1 MPLARIEA
9 QSQARSLAA
18 IARLLRERHL
28 EHGVPWR
35 DLAVVVRS
43 NAQVPAVVRSLALA
57 EVPARTTAAGRALR
71 EDPAARALIR
81 LVDVGI
87 GRTAMTP
94 ALATELLLGPFGRLD
109 RLGLRRLRIALR
121 AEEIAG
127 SGNRPADAL
136 LVEALGEPGRLA
148 TIDASIGRSAAR
160 LAETLALLRSSE
172 GSIEE
177 LLWLAWDR
185 SDLARTWYE
194 QATGG
199 GLSAVDANRDLDAVL
214 ALFTAARR
222 HVERW
227 PGTPPA
233 AFLANMLDTEI
244 AEDTLSPRSAEESV
258 LVTTPAGAVGLEF
271 DTVVVTG
278 LQDGAWPNLRLR
290 GSLLHPQE
298 LVAAVTGVESS
309 VVDERRQVLG
319 DELRMLALA
328 VSRAR
333 RRVVLA
339 AVANEDEPASAF
351 LALLPAGTPVIESAR
366 LVPMTLR
373 GLTGELR
380 RRLVDAR
387 GPRAAEAAASLAL
400 LAAEGLP
407 GADPADWH
415 GLLPISSTAPLYEDE
430 PVPVSPSALE
440 KLLESPLDWFL
451 ERTAGSESG
460 VIANVGTLVHWAM
473 ETAEDHSA
481 DGLWAA
487 VEQRWDELLFEAP
500 WLAERQR
507 RIARGFTDALA
518 EYLVDF
524 ARAGKS
530 LVGAE
535 RRFTLEVDRAV
546 VSGSIDRVE
555 RASDGSVVIVDLKTG
570 TPTTKQTEIDE
581 HPQLAAYQLAYA
593 EGVLDEALAEHGE
606 HVAGGAKLVFVKEG
620 LRERKYREG
629 VQSPLDPEGLEAFR
643 ERVRAASALIAA
655 AEFEGALELPTFG
668 RGDPSR
674 LRLHR
679 VRAVSSD

>member
-1 MPLARIEA
+1 GE
-9 QSQARSLAA
+9 
-18 IARLLRERHL
+18 
-28 EHGVPWR
+28 
-35 DLAVVVRS
+35 
-43 NAQVPAVVRSLALA
+43 
-57 EVPARTTAAGRALR
+57 
-71 EDPAARALIR
+71 
-81 LVDVGI
+81 
-87 GRTAMTP
+87 
-94 ALATELLLGPFGRLD
+94 
-109 RLGLRRLRIALR
+109 
-121 AEEIAG
+121 
-127 SGNRPADAL
+127 GNRPADEL
-136 LVEALGEPGRLA
+136 LVEALGATGRFA
-148 TIDASIGRSAAR
+148 TIDARIGRSAER
-160 LAETLALLRSSE
+160 LAETLALLHSSD

-177 LLWLAWDR
+177 LLWLAWER
-185 SDLARTWYE
+185 SGLARGWYE
-194 QATGG
+194 QAIGG
-199 GLSAVDANRDLDAVL
+199 GLTAVDANRDLDGVL
-214 ALFTAARR
+214 ALFTAAKRYA
-222 HVERW
+222 ERW
-227 PGTPPA
+227 PGTPPT
-233 AFLANMLDTEI
+233 AFLANVLDAEV
-244 AEDTLSPRSAEESV
+244 AEDTLSPQSAEESV
-258 LVTTPAGAVGLEF
+258 LVTTPSGAVGLEV

-298 LVAAVTGVESS
+298 LVRAVTGVESS

-328 VSRAR
+328 SSRAR

-339 AVANEDEPASAF
+339 AVANDDEPASPF
-351 LALLPAGTPVIESAR
+351 LGLLPVGTPVIESAR

-373 GLTGELR
+373 GMTGELR

-430 PVPVSPSALE
+430 PVPVSPSAIE
-440 KLLESPLDWFL
+440 KLLDSPLDWFL

-460 VIANVGTLVHWAM
+460 VIANVGTIVHWAM
-473 ETAEDHSA
+473 ETAEDQSA
-481 DGLWAA
+481 EGLWAA
-487 VEQRWDELLFEAP
+487 VEQRWSELLFEAP

-518 EYLVDF
+518 EYLADF

-535 RRFTLEVDRAV
+535 SRFTLEVDRALL
-546 VSGSIDRVE
+546 SGSIDRVE
-555 RASDGSVVIVDLKTG
+555 RAADGSVVIVDLKTG

-581 HPQLAAYQLAYA
+581 HPQLGAYQLAYA
-593 EGVLDEALAEHGE
+593 EGILDEALAEHGE
-606 HVAGGAKLVFVKEG
+606 HVAGGAKLLFVKEG

-629 VQSPLDPEGLEAFR
+629 VQAALDAEGLEAFR

-655 AEFEGALELPTFG
+655 AEFEGELELPMFG